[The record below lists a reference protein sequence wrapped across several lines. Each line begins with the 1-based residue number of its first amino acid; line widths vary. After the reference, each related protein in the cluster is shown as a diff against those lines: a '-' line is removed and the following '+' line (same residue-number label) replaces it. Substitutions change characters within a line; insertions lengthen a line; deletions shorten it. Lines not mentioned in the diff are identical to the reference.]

1 MKRGTAM
8 AEIDNLI
15 AEVNKKYKTDIIR
28 KASDLK
34 GIEFIPYTSPM
45 MNYLTRGGVPV
56 GRIIELVGLPQSGKT
71 TTALDIISNFQKK
84 YTDKYCVYLDAEN
97 TIDKEWGETLGVDWS
112 KVILIQPESEYGEEL
127 LDMLLDYIR
136 SGKVGLAVLDSAP
149 FIIPKAVQEK
159 GLDEKSYG
167 GNSALMKAFCD
178 KAVPLCKKTEC
189 TFLMINQLR
198 ENIGNPYKPFKIPCG
213 TAIAH
218 ACSQI
223 LWFTKGSLLD
233 EKYKEVSS
241 GYANPSGN
249 LVSVKVEKNK
259 VTKND
264 RRLQTYTLNYSTGV
278 DEIKDTLDL
287 AIMLGIISQAG
298 AWFKAILKDG
308 KEQKMQG
315 FNGVQEFYYNDLE
328 ELEYLRKQVYEAGMV

>member
-1 MKRGTAM
+1 M

-56 GRIIELVGLPQSGKT
+56 GRIVELVGLPQSGKT
-71 TTALDIISNFQKK
+71 TTALDIISNFQQK
-84 YTDKYCVYLDAEN
+84 YKDKYCVYLDAEN
-97 TIDKEWGETLGVDWS
+97 TIDKEWGEILGVDWS

-136 SGKVGLAVLDSAP
+136 SGKIGLAVLDSAP

-167 GNSALMKAFCD
+167 GNSALMKSFCD
-178 KAVPLCKKTEC
+178 KAVPLCKKAEC
-189 TFLMINQLR
+189 TFLLINQLR

-241 GYANPSGN
+241 GYSNPVGN
-249 LVSVKVEKNK
+249 LISVKMEKNK

-287 AIMLGIISQAG
+287 AITLGIISQAG
-298 AWFKAILKDG
+298 AWFKSILKDG

-328 ELEYLRKQVYEAGMV
+328 ELEHLRKQVYEAGLA

>member
-1 MKRGTAM
+1 M

-136 SGKVGLAVLDSAP
+136 SGKIGLAVLDSAP

-167 GNSALMKAFCD
+167 GNSALMKAFFD
-178 KAVPLCKKTEC
+178 KAVPLCKKVEC
-189 TFLMINQLR
+189 TFLLINQLR

-298 AWFKAILKDG
+298 AWFKATLKDG

>member
-1 MKRGTAM
+1 M

-136 SGKVGLAVLDSAP
+136 SGKIGLAVLDSAP

-167 GNSALMKAFCD
+167 GNSALMKSFCD
-178 KAVPLCKKTEC
+178 KAVPLCKKVEC
-189 TFLMINQLR
+189 TFLLINQLR

-223 LWFTKGSLLD
+223 LWFIKGSLLD

-298 AWFKAILKDG
+298 AWFKATLKGG

-328 ELEYLRKQVYEAGMV
+328 ELEYLRKQVYEAGMA

>member
-1 MKRGTAM
+1 M

-136 SGKVGLAVLDSAP
+136 SGKIGLAVLDSAP

-167 GNSALMKAFCD
+167 GNSALMKSFCD
-178 KAVPLCKKTEC
+178 KAVPLCKKVEC
-189 TFLMINQLR
+189 TFLLINQLR

>member
-1 MKRGTAM
+1 M

-97 TIDKEWGETLGVDWS
+97 TIDKEWGEILGVDWS

-136 SGKVGLAVLDSAP
+136 SGKIGLAVLDSAP

-167 GNSALMKAFCD
+167 GNSALMKSFCD
-178 KAVPLCKKTEC
+178 KAVPLCKKVEC
-189 TFLMINQLR
+189 TFLLINQLR

-298 AWFKAILKDG
+298 AWYKATLKDG

-328 ELEYLRKQVYEAGMV
+328 ELEHLRKQVYEAGMA

>member
-1 MKRGTAM
+1 M

-127 LDMLLDYIR
+127 LDMLLDYIK
-136 SGKVGLAVLDSAP
+136 SGKIGLAVLDSAP

-178 KAVPLCKKTEC
+178 KAVPLCKKYEC
-189 TFLMINQLR
+189 TFILINQLR
-198 ENIGNPYKPFKIPCG
+198 ENIGNPYKPYKIPCG

-233 EKYKEVSS
+233 DKYKEVSS
-241 GYANPSGN
+241 GYSNPTGN
-249 LVSVKVEKNK
+249 LVSVKIEKNK

-287 AIMLGIISQAG
+287 ALLLGIISQGG
-298 AWFKAILKDG
+298 AWYKTTLKDG

-328 ELEYLRKQVYEAGMV
+328 ELEYLREQVYKAGME

>member
-1 MKRGTAM
+1 M

-15 AEVNKKYKTDIIR
+15 AEVNKKYKTEIIR

-34 GIEFIPYTSPM
+34 SIEFIPYSSPQ

-71 TTALDIISNFQKK
+71 TTALDIIANFQKK
-84 YTDKYCVYLDAEN
+84 YDRYVVYLDAEN
-97 TIDKEWGETLGVDWS
+97 TIDKEWGEILGVDWDR
-112 KVILIQPESEYGEEL
+112 VILIQPESEYGEEL
-127 LDMLLDYIR
+127 LDMLLDYIK

-178 KAVPLCKKTEC
+178 KAVPICKKAEC
-189 TFLMINQLR
+189 TFLLLNQLR

-223 LWFTKGSLLD
+223 LWFTKGALLD

-241 GYANPSGN
+241 NYSNPIGN
-249 LVSVKVEKNK
+249 LVSVKMEKNK

-264 RRLQTYTLNYSTGV
+264 RRLGTYTLNYSFGV
-278 DEIKDTLDL
+278 DEVRDTLDM
-287 AIMLGIISQAG
+287 AVVLGIIVQAG
-298 AWFKAILKDG
+298 AWYKVTTKDG
-308 KEQKMQG
+308 TENKMQG
-315 FNGVQEFYYNDLE
+315 FNGVQDFYCNDLD
-328 ELEYLRKQVYEAGMV
+328 ELEHLRQKVYEATM

>member
-1 MKRGTAM
+1 M
-8 AEIDNLI
+8 ADIDNLI

-136 SGKVGLAVLDSAP
+136 SGKVGLEVLDSAP

-298 AWFKAILKDG
+298 AWFKATLKDG

>member
-1 MKRGTAM
+1 MKRRIAM

-298 AWFKAILKDG
+298 AWFKATLKDG

-328 ELEYLRKQVYEAGMV
+328 ELEHLRKQVYEAGMA

>member
-1 MKRGTAM
+1 M

-97 TIDKEWGETLGVDWS
+97 TIDKEWGETLEVDWS

-298 AWFKAILKDG
+298 AWFKATLKDG

>member
-1 MKRGTAM
+1 M

-15 AEVNKKYKTDIIR
+15 AEVNKKYKTEIIR

-34 GIEFIPYTSPM
+34 SIEFIPYSSPQ

-56 GRIIELVGLPQSGKT
+56 GRMIELVGLPQSGKT
-71 TTALDIISNFQKK
+71 TTALDIIANFQKK
-84 YTDKYCVYLDAEN
+84 YKDKYCVYLDAEN

-112 KVILIQPESEYGEEL
+112 RVILIQPESEYGEEL

-136 SGKVGLAVLDSAP
+136 SDKVGMVILDSVP

-178 KAVPLCKKTEC
+178 KAVPLCKKHEC
-189 TFLMINQLR
+189 TFILINQLR

-241 GYANPSGN
+241 GYGTPIGN
-249 LVSVKVEKNK
+249 LVAVKMEKNK

-264 RRLQTYTLNYSTGV
+264 RRLGTYTLNYSSGV
-278 DEIKDTLDL
+278 DIIKDTLDMGL
-287 AIMLGIISQAG
+287 VLGIIVQAG
-298 AWFKAILKDG
+298 AWYKIAKKDG
-308 KEQKMQG
+308 TEAKMQG
-315 FNGVQEFYYNDLE
+315 FNGVQEFYYNDLD
-328 ELEYLRKQVYEAGMV
+328 ELEYLKQKVYEATV

>member
-1 MKRGTAM
+1 M

-71 TTALDIISNFQKK
+71 TTALDIIYNFQKK
-84 YTDKYCVYLDAEN
+84 YKDKYCVYLDAEN

-136 SGKVGLAVLDSAP
+136 SGKIGLAVLDSAP

-167 GNSALMKAFCD
+167 GNSALMKSFCD
-178 KAVPLCKKTEC
+178 KAVPLCKKVEC
-189 TFLMINQLR
+189 TFLLINQLR

-328 ELEYLRKQVYEAGMV
+328 ELEYLRKQVYEAGMA

>member
-1 MKRGTAM
+1 M

-136 SGKVGLAVLDSAP
+136 SGKIGLAVLDSAP

-178 KAVPLCKKTEC
+178 KVVPLCKKTEC

>member
-1 MKRGTAM
+1 M

-15 AEVNKKYKTDIIR
+15 AEVNKKYKTEIIR

-34 GIEFIPYTSPM
+34 SIEFIPYTSPQ

-56 GRIIELVGLPQSGKT
+56 GRMIELVGLPQSGKT
-71 TTALDIISNFQKK
+71 TTALDILANYQQK
-84 YTDKYCVYLDAEN
+84 YDKYAVYLDAEN
-97 TIDKEWGETLGVDWS
+97 TMDKEWGITLGVNWE
-112 KVILIQPESEYGEEL
+112 KVILIQPEAEYGETL

-136 SGKVGLAVLDSAP
+136 SDKVGMIVLDSAP
-149 FIIPKAVQEK
+149 FIQPKAVCEK
-159 GLDEKSYG
+159 DLDEKSYG
-167 GNSALMKAFCD
+167 GNSALFKAFCD
-178 KAVPLCKKTEC
+178 KAVPLCKKHEC
-189 TFLMINQLR
+189 TFLMLNQLR

-241 GYANPSGN
+241 SYANPVGN
-249 LVSVKVEKNK
+249 LVSVKMEKNK

-264 RRLQTYTLNYSTGV
+264 RRLGTYTLNYSSGV
-278 DEIKDTLDL
+278 DEIKDTLDMGL
-287 AIMLGIISQAG
+287 VLGVIAQAG
-298 AWFKAILKDG
+298 AWFKVTKKDG
-308 KEQKMQG
+308 TEAKMQG
-315 FNGVQEFYYNDLE
+315 FSGVQDFYYNDLE
-328 ELEYLRKQVYEAGMV
+328 ELEYLREQVYKATI

>member
-1 MKRGTAM
+1 M

-28 KASDLK
+28 KASDIK

-298 AWFKAILKDG
+298 AWYKATLKDG

>member
-1 MKRGTAM
+1 M

-112 KVILIQPESEYGEEL
+112 KVIFIQPESEYGEEL

-298 AWFKAILKDG
+298 AWYKATLKDG

>member
-1 MKRGTAM
+1 M

-84 YTDKYCVYLDAEN
+84 YKDKYCAYLDAEN

-249 LVSVKVEKNK
+249 LVSVKAEKNK

-298 AWFKAILKDG
+298 AWFKATLKDG

-328 ELEYLRKQVYEAGMV
+328 ELEYLRKQVYEAGMA

>member
-1 MKRGTAM
+1 M

-56 GRIIELVGLPQSGKT
+56 NRMIELVGLPQSGKT
-71 TTALDIISNFQKK
+71 TTALDIIANFQKK
-84 YTDKYCVYLDAEN
+84 YPDRYVVYLDAEN
-97 TIDKEWGETLGVDWS
+97 TLDKDWGVTIGVNWET
-112 KVILIQPESEYGEEL
+112 VILIQPEAEYGEQL

-136 SGKVGLAVLDSAP
+136 SGKVGLVVLDSIP

-167 GNSALMKAFCD
+167 GNSALIKSFCD
-178 KAVPLCKKTEC
+178 KVVPILHKHEC
-189 TFLMINQLR
+189 TFLCINQLR
-198 ENIGNPYKPFKIPCG
+198 ENIGNPYKPYKIPCG
-213 TAIAH
+213 TALAH

-233 EKYKEVSS
+233 EKGAEVS
-241 GYANPSGN
+241 GNYANPVGN
-249 LVSVKVEKNK
+249 RVQVKMEKNK

-264 RRLQTYTLNYSTGV
+264 RRLGSYTLNYYTGV
-278 DEIKDTLDL
+278 DEITDILDL
-287 AIMLGIISQAG
+287 GISLGAIIQSG
-298 AWFKAILKDG
+298 AWFKATLKDG
-308 KEQKMQG
+308 KEKKMQG
-315 FNGVQEFYYNDLE
+315 KNGVQEFFFNDLE
-328 ELEYLRKQVYEAGMV
+328 ELEYLRQEVYKAGM

>member
-1 MKRGTAM
+1 MT
-8 AEIDNLI
+8 EIDSLI
-15 AEVNKKYKTDIIR
+15 AEVNKKYKTEIIR

-34 GIEFIPYTSPM
+34 SVEFIPYTSPM

-56 GRIIELVGLPQSGKT
+56 DRMIELVGLPQSGKT
-71 TTALDIISNFQKK
+71 TTALDIIANFQKK
-84 YTDKYCVYLDAEN
+84 YPDRYCVYLDAEN
-97 TIDKEWGETLGVDWS
+97 TLDKEWGETLGVDWS

-136 SGKVGLAVLDSAP
+136 SGKIGLAVLDSAP

-159 GLDEKSYG
+159 GLDDKSYG

-178 KAVPLCKKTEC
+178 KAVPLCKKHEC
-189 TFLMINQLR
+189 TFILINQLR

-233 EKYKEVSS
+233 DKYKEVSS
-241 GYANPSGN
+241 GYSNPVGN
-249 LVSVKVEKNK
+249 LVAVKMEKNK
-259 VTKND
+259 VTRND
-264 RRLQTYTLNYSTGV
+264 RRLGTYTLNYTSGI

-287 AIMLGIISQAG
+287 ALSIGIIQQSG
-298 AWFKAILKDG
+298 AWYKATLSTG

-315 FNGVQEFYYNDLE
+315 FNGVQEFYYTDLD
-328 ELEYLRKQVYEAGMV
+328 ELDYLRKKVYEATI

>member
-1 MKRGTAM
+1 M

-15 AEVNKKYKTDIIR
+15 AEVNKKYKTEIIR

-34 GIEFIPYTSPM
+34 SIEFIPYTSPQ

-56 GRIIELVGLPQSGKT
+56 GRMIELVGLPQSGKT
-71 TTALDIISNFQKK
+71 TTALDIIANFQKK
-84 YTDKYCVYLDAEN
+84 YPERYCVYLDAEN
-97 TIDKEWGETLGVDWS
+97 TIDKEWGETLGVEWDS
-112 KVILIQPESEYGEEL
+112 VILIQPESEYGEEL

-136 SGKVGLAVLDSAP
+136 SGKVGLVVLDSVP

-159 GLDEKSYG
+159 DLEEKSYG

-178 KAVPLCKKTEC
+178 KAVPLCKKHEC
-189 TFLMINQLR
+189 TFILINQLR

-241 GYANPSGN
+241 SYANPIGN
-249 LVSVKVEKNK
+249 LVSVKTEKNK

-264 RRLQTYTLNYSTGV
+264 RRLGTYTLNYSSGV
-278 DEIKDTLDL
+278 DAIKDTLDMGL
-287 AIMLGIISQAG
+287 VLGIIVQSG
-298 AWFKAILKDG
+298 AWYKAIKKDG
-308 KEQKMQG
+308 TEAKMQG
-315 FNGVQEFYYNDLE
+315 FNGVQDFYFNDLE
-328 ELEYLRKQVYEAGMV
+328 ELEYLKQKVYEATI

>member
-1 MKRGTAM
+1 M

-71 TTALDIISNFQKK
+71 TTALDIIFNFQKK
-84 YTDKYCVYLDAEN
+84 YKDKYCVYLDAEN

>member
-1 MKRGTAM
+1 M

-136 SGKVGLAVLDSAP
+136 SGKIGLAVLDSAP

-167 GNSALMKAFCD
+167 GNSALMKSFCD
-178 KAVPLCKKTEC
+178 KAVPLCKKVEC
-189 TFLMINQLR
+189 TFLLINQLR

-298 AWFKAILKDG
+298 AWYKATLKDG

-328 ELEYLRKQVYEAGMV
+328 ELEYLRKQVYEAGMA

>member
-1 MKRGTAM
+1 M

-287 AIMLGIISQAG
+287 AIMLGVISQAG
-298 AWFKAILKDG
+298 AWFKATLKDG

-328 ELEYLRKQVYEAGMV
+328 ELEYLRKQVYEAGMA

>member
-1 MKRGTAM
+1 M

-84 YTDKYCVYLDAEN
+84 YADKYCVYLDAEN

-127 LDMLLDYIR
+127 LDMILDYIR

-298 AWFKAILKDG
+298 AWFKATLKDG

-328 ELEYLRKQVYEAGMV
+328 ELEYLRKQVYEAGMA

>member
-1 MKRGTAM
+1 MR
-8 AEIDNLI
+8 
-15 AEVNKKYKTDIIR
+15 
-28 KASDLK
+28 
-34 GIEFIPYTSPM
+34 
-45 MNYLTRGGVPV
+45 
-56 GRIIELVGLPQSGKT
+56 
-71 TTALDIISNFQKK
+71 
-84 YTDKYCVYLDAEN
+84 
-97 TIDKEWGETLGVDWS
+97 
-112 KVILIQPESEYGEEL
+112 
-127 LDMLLDYIR
+127 
-136 SGKVGLAVLDSAP
+136 AVC
-149 FIIPKAVQEK
+149 
-159 GLDEKSYG
+159 
-167 GNSALMKAFCD
+167 GNC
-178 KAVPLCKKTEC
+178 EH
-189 TFLMINQLR
+189 
-198 ENIGNPYKPFKIPCG
+198 CG